1 MVESD
6 TPGEIDWETILPLHR
21 PAEIVVSSRN
31 PKELFL
37 YDVNGRRSNALTN
50 YQDSLSDDEII
61 PESEGYVSGEAS
73 DEMPTTDEMAEE
85 EETDLSELVEWRVP
99 TGSRGSTNRQG
110 MRGSEATV
118 QASGTQADQDED
130 YKEDRDS
137 ENAVAVDAMGTV
149 MSSRERRGVTVRIAK
164 DGDLDYEDVIRAAHD
179 ISMEI
184 TGDVSLAGIGTTSDY
199 EDDWREEA
207 APSLQGYRYQ
217 YDSTGEQEHNFHNIP
232 GVSAPGAGAG
242 EGEDFDEFQQG
253 AGGQPSTLAARG
265 VDESGVSRADK
276 QGHGKLVAE
285 QYRYEDSDKVFHLEA
300 AAVVDKRKAGEWD
313 HDQMSVRPRTE
324 DGAGIGVLPPLK
336 GEAVLPAR
344 TDNWGLQ
351 ENPLN
356 VSVE

>member
-31 PKELFL
+31 QKELFL

-61 PESEGYVSGEAS
+61 PESEGEAS

-85 EETDLSELVEWRVP
+85 EETDL
-99 TGSRGSTNRQG
+99 
-110 MRGSEATV
+110 
-118 QASGTQADQDED
+118 
-130 YKEDRDS
+130 
-137 ENAVAVDAMGTV
+137 
-149 MSSRERRGVTVRIAK
+149 IAK

-242 EGEDFDEFQQG
+242 GEGEDFDEFQQG

-265 VDESGVSRADK
+265 VDESGASRADK

-300 AAVVDKRKAGEWD
+300 AAVVDKRSRG
-313 HDQMSVRPRTE
+313 MGP
-324 DGAGIGVLPPLK
+324 
-336 GEAVLPAR
+336 
-344 TDNWGLQ
+344 
-351 ENPLN
+351 
-356 VSVE
+356 